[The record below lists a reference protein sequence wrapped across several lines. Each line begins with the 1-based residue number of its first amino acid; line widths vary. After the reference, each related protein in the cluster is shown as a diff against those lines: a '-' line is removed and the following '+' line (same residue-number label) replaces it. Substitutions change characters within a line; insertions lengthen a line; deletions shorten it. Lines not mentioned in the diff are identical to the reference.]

1 VIRSYCL
8 DTNIVLLLLR
18 GKELGRS
25 IDQTFGLS
33 AAPYMHTLSI
43 VTHAELRVLG
53 DRNGWQ
59 QNKWLALDKALQEF
73 VTVDVSGGEMVEA
86 YRKIEQAN
94 ASFAGGHRVM
104 GQQNDIWIA
113 ATAMV
118 TGLAVLTTDR
128 DFNHL
133 NGSLLEVH
141 YISPKLS

>member
-1 VIRSYCL
+1 L

-33 AAPYMHTLSI
+33 AAPYLHTLSI

-53 DRNGWQ
+53 DRKGWQ
-59 QNKWLALDKALQEF
+59 QNKKLALDKALQDF
-73 VTVDVSGGEMVEA
+73 VMVEVAGGEMVEA
-86 YRKIEQAN
+86 YRVVEHAN
-94 ASFAGGHRVM
+94 ASFANGHRVM
-104 GQQNDIWIA
+104 GQNDIWIA

-118 TGLAVLTTDR
+118 TGLPVLTTDQ

-133 NGSLLEVH
+133 NGSLLEVR
-141 YISPKLS
+141 YIDPTLT

>member
-1 VIRSYCL
+1 VKRSYCL

-25 IDQTFGLS
+25 IDQAFGLS
-33 AAPYMHTLSI
+33 TAPYLHTLSI

-59 QNKWLALDKALQEF
+59 DKKWLALDKALQEF
-73 VTVDVSGGEMVEA
+73 VTIDVAGGEMVEA
-86 YRKIEQAN
+86 YRKIERAN
-94 ASFAGGHRVM
+94 ASFAGGHQVM
-104 GQQNDIWIA
+104 GKNDIWIA

-133 NGSLLEVH
+133 NGSLLEVR
-141 YISPKLS
+141 YIDPTLT